1 MRFVMW
7 EKTVLVVI
15 RTHGA
20 ETYFAIASPR
30 RGWNYDALVDTT
42 QTVVELHSVLSTVRA
57 VLRAISSHYR
67 KFRIVFNA
75 CPSVAPNKFTPT
87 PHKLLSV
94 FQFEITGLT
103 EDFLRTFMSEL
114 FLLISAIKKIVSQA
128 FCFGINLSP
137 SKFLRIKL

>member
-15 RTHGA
+15 RTRGA

-103 EDFLRTFMSEL
+103 ERRFFTYVYE
-114 FLLISAIKKIVSQA
+114 
-128 FCFGINLSP
+128 
-137 SKFLRIKL
+137 